1 MSDSL
6 QPGPAAIWAFMTPIL
21 EEIKIKHSNVDYIH
35 FYRDGPSTQYR
46 QMNNFFFLATEIFP
60 LGYKGASWNFHEAG
74 HGKGIPDG
82 IGGTLKRAADRRVLY
97 GADITNSNDFVT
109 ELETS
114 GSTVALY
121 QVEKEKIQHFEDKLK
136 QQGTIKTVPGTL
148 RIHQVFVSSFGK
160 IKYRDVSCEC
170 YSSPCEFHNLKL
182 FSFAAKEKVTKE
194 FIPDIRENI
203 IPDEPLTTEQCS
215 DQTPELIHDT
225 DDVFLDYLDM
235 LSQCKT
241 FAEVQTTCRALN
253 LEPVSGFPR
262 SMIGGNLFLDDLA
275 LELYPEDY
283 DINSFPVSVKADG
296 DCLPACGSVFLYGN
310 DMRCEEV
317 LVRIIS
323 ELALNIDFYLED
335 DNLRKGLPSNV
346 TNDSLKKIF
355 AMFSADFI
363 PGIALTDNIIRM
375 ILEKGD

>member
-1 MSDSL
+1 M
-6 QPGPAAIWAFMTPIL
+6 Q
-21 EEIKIKHSNVDYIH
+21 
-35 FYRDGPSTQYR
+35 
-46 QMNNFFFLATEIFP
+46 
-60 LGYKGASWNFHEAG
+60 
-74 HGKGIPDG
+74 
-82 IGGTLKRAADRRVLY
+82 LK
-97 GADITNSNDFVT
+97 
-109 ELETS
+109 
-114 GSTVALY
+114 
-121 QVEKEKIQHFEDKLK
+121 KKK
-136 QQGTIKTVPGTL
+136 P
-148 RIHQVFVSSFGK
+148 
-160 IKYRDVSCEC
+160 
-170 YSSPCEFHNLKL
+170 
-182 FSFAAKEKVTKE
+182 KE

-215 DQTPELIHDT
+215 DQTPELILDT

-262 SMIGGNLFLDDLA
+262 SMIGDNLFLDDLA

-310 DMRCEEV
+310 DMRSEEV

-375 ILEKGD
+375 ILEKEIKSICTHKSFMGIWQIFALASVLQMQIFSVYPMLGENLYRTNLHRVVFPRVLSNCHTVAIMWTSTRDDMVSINWKPNHFVPIVPIEFIESKEPETTIQIEIITAQEHNDEQRDNHEREDREQTNIKSEQPNNETHISKNESVRVENNDVDCKRIVNENQKGFLLECNEAQGA